1 MACYTSCIR
10 DPGVEA
16 QAKGYP
22 VLITNEGEEL
32 AEKRYVSVV
41 LRLAVDRRGR
51 LIYGEIVDMA
61 GKPDGRFLG
70 WRGLTQAMKAWLSS
84 QGQRSP

>member
-51 LIYGEIVDMA
+51 LIYGEIVDMVLVYQEVDMWVWCETPEESAA
-61 GKPDGRFLG
+61 GER
-70 WRGLTQAMKAWLSS
+70 T
-84 QGQRSP
+84 